1 MTAETLIDIALL
13 LVFFVLV
20 TGPLAV
26 AEALESAPKVVRR
39 WRGR

>member
-26 AEALESAPKVVRR
+26 AEPLDRR
-39 WRGR
+39 RKK